1 MVSAAFFPFVAFF
14 FSPYRP
20 LTFTNE
26 RTMQK
31 RAFLTHLLGLSCL
44 PSVLASPLEAQEN
57 SMPPADIQRALQDI
71 ESRARGRLGLTVLDA
86 GSGRRWTH
94 RADERFLLCST
105 FKLLLCAQVLDR
117 AARGEERLDRQL
129 SFRRSDLVE
138 WSPVTK
144 KAVGRGRLSVAQLC
158 EATMTTS
165 DNTAALLLLKTQGG
179 PAGLTRWLRAHG
191 DTQTRLDRSEPDLNV
206 ADPTG
211 EWDTTTPAAMADTV
225 RRLCLGP
232 GLPAKAQAQLLTWMR
247 ASTTGAQRLRAGMPL
262 GWHIG
267 DKTGTGDGIANDV
280 AIVWPPEQTAP
291 WVVVALLSDCRSPRE
306 VQQAC
311 LADVGRL
318 LPRWQKA

>member
-1 MVSAAFFPFVAFF
+1 
-14 FSPYRP
+14 
-20 LTFTNE
+20 
-26 RTMQK
+26 MQK
-31 RAFLTHLLGLSCL
+31 RDFLTHLIGLSGL
-44 PSVLASPLEAQEN
+44 GPVWASPLEPQGS
-57 SMPPADIQRALQDI
+57 SMPPAALQKALQEI
-71 ESRARGRLGLTVLDA
+71 ESRAGGRLGLAVLDT
-86 GSGRRWTH
+86 GNGRRWLH

-144 KAVGRGRLSVAQLC
+144 KAMGRGRLSVAQLC

-191 DTQTRLDRSEPDLNV
+191 DTQTRLDRSEPDLNL
-206 ADPTG
+206 ADPSG

-225 RRLCLGP
+225 QRLCLGA
-232 GLPAKAQAQLLTWMR
+232 GLPKTAQARLQAWMK
-247 ASTTGAQRLRAGMPL
+247 ASTTGAQRLRAGLPT
-262 GWHIG
+262 GWQIG
-267 DKTGTGDGIANDV
+267 DKTGTGDGISNDV
-280 AIVWPPEQTAP
+280 AIVWPPGRAAP

-311 LADVGRL
+311 LAEVGRL
-318 LPRWQKA
+318 LPRWQHR

>member
-1 MVSAAFFPFVAFF
+1 MPSAE
-14 FSPYRP
+14 
-20 LTFTNE
+20 L
-26 RTMQK
+26 Q
-31 RAFLTHLLGLSCL
+31 
-44 PSVLASPLEAQEN
+44 Q
-57 SMPPADIQRALQDI
+57 ALQDI
-71 ESRARGRLGLTVLDA
+71 ESRAGGRLGLAVLDT
-86 GSGRRWTH
+86 GSGRRWLH

-129 SFRRSDLVE
+129 AFSRSDLVE

-179 PAGLTRWLRAHG
+179 PTGLTRWLRTHG
-191 DTQTRLDRSEPDLNV
+191 DTQTRLDRSEPDLNL

-225 RRLCLGP
+225 QRLCLGA
-232 GLPAKAQAQLLTWMR
+232 GLPKTVQAQLQAWMK
-247 ASTTGAQRLRAGMPL
+247 ASTTGAQRLRAGLPT
-262 GWHIG
+262 GWQIG
-267 DKTGTGDGIANDV
+267 DKTGTGDGISNDV
-280 AIVWPPEQTAP
+280 AIVWPPGQAAP
-291 WVVVALLSDCRSPRE
+291 WVVVALLSNCRSPRE

-311 LADVGRL
+311 LAEVGRL
-318 LPRWQKA
+318 LPRWQHL

>member
-1 MVSAAFFPFVAFF
+1 M
-14 FSPYRP
+14 R
-20 LTFTNE
+20 
-26 RTMQK
+26 K
-31 RAFLTHLLGLSCL
+31 RQFLNHLMGM
-44 PSVLASPLEAQEN
+44 SVLAPVLARAHETTGNPQSSAQMQAALHTLE
-57 SMPPADIQRALQDI
+57 QRAQ
-71 ESRARGRLGLTVLDA
+71 GRLGLAVLDT
-86 GSGRRWTH
+86 GSGRRWLH

-105 FKLLLCAQVLDR
+105 FKLLLCAQVLER
-117 AARGEERLDRQL
+117 AARGEERLDRRL

-191 DTQTRLDRSEPDLNV
+191 DTQTRLDRSEPDLNL

-225 RRLCLGP
+225 QRLCLGA
-232 GLPAKAQAQLLTWMR
+232 GLPTTVQAQLQAWMK
-247 ASTTGAQRLRAGMPL
+247 ASTTGAQRLRAGLPT
-262 GWHIG
+262 GWQIG
-267 DKTGTGDGIANDV
+267 DKTGTGDGISNDV
-280 AIVWPPEQTAP
+280 AIVWPPRQAAP
-291 WVVVALLSDCRSPRE
+291 WVVVAFLSNCRSPRE

-318 LPRWQKA
+318 LPQWQGA